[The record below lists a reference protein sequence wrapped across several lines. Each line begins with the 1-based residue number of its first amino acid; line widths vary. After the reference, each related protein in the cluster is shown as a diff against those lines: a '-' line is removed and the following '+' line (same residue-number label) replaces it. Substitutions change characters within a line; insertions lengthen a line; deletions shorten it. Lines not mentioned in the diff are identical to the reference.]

1 MSNRKGPKR
10 VKSIDGKEFVDDVV
24 DDSDYEEAVKV
35 QDMELLAAGESR
47 KVLGRIRLR
56 LERGARDGGRRYYF
70 DPIRGI
76 VRRRQSAK
84 EA

>member
-1 MSNRKGPKR
+1 
-10 VKSIDGKEFVDDVV
+10 
-24 DDSDYEEAVKV
+24 
-35 QDMELLAAGESR
+35 MELLAAGESR